1 MDRPDGSV
9 LRGPAEV
16 GDPAHRR
23 EARFGGGRS
32 IAASSRAIRSLSG
45 IDRETTMTGIDVQL
59 WMICGGV
66 LLLAGF
72 VKGVIGLGLPTIS
85 VGLLGLVMTPLQ
97 AAALLVIPNLVTN
110 IWQLAIGEPVRA
122 LIKRLW
128 PMLAGIAFGTL
139 IGAQLLPLQ
148 ASQWAITALGAILAV
163 YSAIGL
169 SALQLSISPNAE
181 PWAGPLIGVTT
192 GLVTLGTGVFV
203 VPAVPYL
210 QALGLPRNML
220 VQALGLS
227 FLTSTIAL
235 APTIAGTGGLSP
247 PVAGASLLALAPAL
261 GGMLVGQA
269 LRNRISQNAF
279 RRAFFGGLLLLGCYL
294 VVKPF
299 A

>member
-1 MDRPDGSV
+1 
-9 LRGPAEV
+9 
-16 GDPAHRR
+16 
-23 EARFGGGRS
+23 
-32 IAASSRAIRSLSG
+32 
-45 IDRETTMTGIDVQL
+45 MTGIDIQV
-59 WMICGGV
+59 WVICGGV

-85 VGLLGLVMTPLQ
+85 VGLLGLIMTPLQ

-110 IWQLAIGEPVRA
+110 IWQLAIGEPVGV
-122 LIKRLW
+122 LVKRLW
-128 PMLAGIAFGTL
+128 PMLAGIGLGTL
-139 IGAQLLPLQ
+139 IGSLLLPRE
-148 ASQWAITALGAILAV
+148 ASQWAITALGAILAI

-169 SALQLSISPNAE
+169 SPLQLRISPKAE
-181 PWAGPLIGVTT
+181 FWAGPLVGVTT

-210 QALGLPRNML
+210 QALGLPRDLL

-235 APTIAGTGGLSP
+235 APAIAGTGGLSA

-261 GGMLVGQA
+261 GGMFVGQA
-269 LRNRISQNAF
+269 LRNRISQDAF

-294 VVKPF
+294 AVKPLV
-299 A
+299 